1 MNCEFPEGRS
11 REYCVAEERKEG
23 SYITLATVSTIRSL
37 TLAWFLILK
46 SSSNKEGIT
55 ASVIHV
61 KSRVFLKI

>member
-37 TLAWFLILK
+37 YSGLV
-46 SSSNKEGIT
+46 SDSE
-55 ASVIHV
+55 
-61 KSRVFLKI
+61 VFLK